1 LKENK
6 GDEFNVYW
14 KFEDDRIILDEINLG
29 NPLMLLAGISSH
41 IHIWKLS
48 VMSHEI
54 LSV

>member
-6 GDEFNVYW
+6 EDEFNVYW
-14 KFEDDRIILDEINLG
+14 EFKDSRIIMDKINLR

-48 VMSHEI
+48 VMPHEI